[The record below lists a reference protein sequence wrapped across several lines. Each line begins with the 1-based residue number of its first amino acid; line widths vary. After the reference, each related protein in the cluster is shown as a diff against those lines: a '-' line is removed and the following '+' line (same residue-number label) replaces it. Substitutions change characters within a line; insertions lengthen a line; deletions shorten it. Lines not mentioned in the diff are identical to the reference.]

1 MALQRQPSDLIVK
14 RNVVVILYSHA
25 RAFPTCTQTVC
36 IFFLTRSLHTNDAP
50 TMHQP
55 CTNHAPT
62 MHRPCTNDTPTMH
75 QRYTSDAATHR
86 HEDTR
91 GRCMARVS
99 HDEILARSMRSA
111 KQFERVTVCD
121 VIRLS
126 RLTTQLLGMA
136 RIAVEIVEAERTAA
150 SLIP

>member
-36 IFFLTRSLHTNDAP
+36 IFFLTRSLHTND
-50 TMHQP
+50 
-55 CTNHAPT
+55 APT

>member
-1 MALQRQPSDLIVK
+1 
-14 RNVVVILYSHA
+14 
-25 RAFPTCTQTVC
+25 
-36 IFFLTRSLHTNDAP
+36 
-50 TMHQP
+50 
-55 CTNHAPT
+55 
-62 MHRPCTNDTPTMH
+62 MH

-86 HEDTR
+86 HEDTH